1 MPHLLPKQE
10 ASSDPGDGQLRLVEE
25 AVVHERIEHIRI
37 LRSLGQ
43 KVSREAGRAPS
54 ASSAE
59 SDLCWR

>member
-10 ASSDPGDGQLRLVEE
+10 ASGDPADGQLRLVEE

-37 LRSLGQ
+37 LGNLGQ
-43 KVSREAGRAPS
+43 KVSRVAGRAPS
-54 ASSAE
+54 ASAAE